1 MINVQGQAPLRRIV
15 IIGGGVS
22 GLSAAW
28 LLNEQ
33 TQASGAS
40 VHITVLE
47 AAPRFGGKVRT
58 ETVDGFGDK
67 PFIIEAG
74 PDSFLTQKPWALKLA
89 RKLGL
94 ERDILGTND
103 KVRNIFVLSKG
114 RPIKLPEGVLLV
126 VPTKIWP
133 FVMSPLISIWGK
145 LRMGM
150 DLILPAKKDN
160 DDEALGDFVR
170 RRLGQEALDKI
181 AEPLMAGIYNAE
193 VDKQS
198 ILATFPRF
206 REVEQEYGSLI
217 RGMISQK
224 AKAPSAP
231 PAPGDK
237 ARVSMFVSFKQ
248 GTEAFIT
255 AIVASLAAQPNV
267 DLQMGAAVNS
277 IHRVPDGRG
286 YAVSLPDGRVLE
298 ADDIVLTCPA
308 KAAASLVTSLAPPAA
323 KLLESIRYVST
334 GAMAVG
340 VKVSDIAK
348 PVNGFGIVVPS
359 TENRPINAITVAST
373 KFDHRAPSG
382 YALLRVFFG
391 GARSPKTMD
400 LSDSEI
406 EAMVQEQLEDLV
418 GLRAKPVF
426 SRIERWVG
434 ANPQYDVHHLDLCDQ
449 IDSSLPA
456 GLWVTGCSYR
466 GVGMP
471 DCVYQSELLVKRMLS
486 GHPEG

>member
-1 MINVQGQAPLRRIV
+1 MSDVQGNARARRVVIV
-15 IIGGGVS
+15 GGGVS
-22 GLSAAW
+22 GLSTAW
-28 LLNEQ
+28 LLNENVGQ
-33 TQASGAS
+33 TDTTVQ
-40 VHITVLE
+40 ITVLE
-47 AAPRFGGKVRT
+47 AAQRFGGKVRT
-58 ETVDGFGDK
+58 DTVDGFGDK

-94 ERDILGTND
+94 DKDILGTND

-206 REVEQEYGSLI
+206 REVEQQHGSLI
-217 RGMISQK
+217 RGMITQK

-248 GTEAFIT
+248 GTETFIT
-255 AIVASLAAQPNV
+255 ALVSSLATKPFV
-267 DLQMGAAVNS
+267 DLRLGASVS
-277 IHRVPDGRG
+277 GISRKPGGSGYTVTLTDG
-286 YAVSLPDGRVLE
+286 SVLE

-308 KAAASLVTSLAPPAA
+308 KVAATLVEPLTTAA
-323 KLLESIRYVST
+323 TKLLESIRYVST

-340 VKVSDIAK
+340 VKVSDVTK

-359 TENRPINAITVAST
+359 SENRPINAITVAST
-373 KFDHRAPSG
+373 KFDHRAPEG

-391 GARSPKTMD
+391 GARSPKTME
-400 LSDSEI
+400 LSDSAI
-406 EAMVQEQLEDLV
+406 EEMVQIQLEDLV
-418 GLRAKPVF
+418 GLRGKPVF
-426 SRIERWVG
+426 SQIHRWDG
-434 ANPQYDVHHLDLCDQ
+434 ANPQYDVHHLDLCDK
-449 IDSSLPA
+449 IDASLPE
-456 GLWVTGCSYR
+456 GIWVTGCSYR

-471 DCVYQSELLVKRMLS
+471 DCVYQSELLVERMLTV
-486 GHPEG
+486 HPEG

>member
-1 MINVQGQAPLRRIV
+1 MSDATELAPRRVVIV
-15 IIGGGVS
+15 GGGVS
-22 GLSAAW
+22 GLSTAW
-28 LLNEQ
+28 LLNEKA
-33 TQASGAS
+33 TEAGIPM
-40 VHITVLE
+40 HITVLE
-47 AAPRFGGKVRT
+47 AANRFGGKVRT
-58 ETVDGFGDK
+58 DTVDGYGDK

-74 PDSFLTQKPWALKLA
+74 PDSFLTQKPWALRLA
-89 RKLGL
+89 RKIGL
-94 ERDILGTND
+94 DKDILGTND

-114 RPIKLPEGVLLV
+114 RPVKLPEGVLLV

-133 FVMSPLISIWGK
+133 FVMSPLISVWGK

-160 DDEALGDFVR
+160 TDEALGDFVR

-206 REVEQEYGSLI
+206 REVEQQHGSLI
-217 RGMISQK
+217 RGMIAQK

-237 ARVSMFVSFKQ
+237 TRVSMFVSFKQ
-248 GTEAFIT
+248 GTEAFVT
-255 AIVASLAAQPNV
+255 ALVASLTDASNV
-267 DLQMGAAVNS
+267 ALHKTTVVEAIDTNHAS
-277 IHRVPDGRG
+277 HG
-286 YAVSLPDGRVLE
+286 YTITTGNGNVIE

-308 KAAASLVTSLAPPAA
+308 KVAATLVEKLAAPAA
-323 KLLESIRYVST
+323 KLLAEIRYVST

-340 VKVSDIAK
+340 VKVSDIQK
-348 PVNGFGIVVPS
+348 PIHGFGIVVPS
-359 TENRPINAITVAST
+359 SENRPINAITVAST
-373 KFDHRAPSG
+373 KFDHRAPDD

-400 LSDSEI
+400 LSDAEI
-406 EAMVQEQLEDLV
+406 EKMVISQLQDLV
-418 GLRAKPVF
+418 GLSGSPVF
-426 SRIERWVG
+426 TRIQRWDA
-434 ANPQYDVHHLDLCDQ
+434 ANPQYDVHHLDLCDK
-449 IDSSLPA
+449 IDSSLPS
-456 GLWVTGCSYR
+456 GIWVTGCSYR

-471 DCVYQSELLVKRMLS
+471 DCVYQSELLVERMLTK
-486 GHPEG
+486 HPEG

>member
-1 MINVQGQAPLRRIV
+1 MSDSIGSATRRVVIV
-15 IIGGGVS
+15 GGGVS
-22 GLSAAW
+22 GLSTAW
-28 LLNEQ
+28 LLNEK
-33 TQASGAS
+33 AAEAGIPI
-40 VHITVLE
+40 HITVLE
-47 AAPRFGGKVRT
+47 SANRFGGKVRT
-58 ETVDGFGDK
+58 DTVDGYGDK

-74 PDSFLTQKPWALKLA
+74 PDSFLTQKPWALRLA
-89 RKLGL
+89 RKIGL
-94 ERDILGTND
+94 DNDILGTND

-160 DDEALGDFVR
+160 TDEALGDFVR

-206 REVEQEYGSLI
+206 REVEQQHGSLI

-237 ARVSMFVSFKQ
+237 TRVSMFVSFKQ

-255 AIVASLAAQPNV
+255 ALVTSLLGKSNITLHTSSAVKAINTKQ
-267 DLQMGAAVNS
+267 DGGGYTITLQ
-277 IHRVPDGRG
+277 DGG
-286 YAVSLPDGRVLE
+286 VME

-308 KAAASLVTSLAPPAA
+308 KVAATLVDHLAKPAASLLAG
-323 KLLESIRYVST
+323 IRYVST
-334 GAMAVG
+334 GAMAVA
-340 VKVSDIAK
+340 VKLSDIEK

-359 TENRPINAITVAST
+359 SENRPINAITVAST
-373 KFDHRAPSG
+373 KFDHRAPEG

-400 LSDSEI
+400 LSDTEI
-406 EAMVQEQLEDLV
+406 ESMVQAQLEDLV
-418 GLRAKPVF
+418 GLKAKPVF
-426 SRIERWVG
+426 TRIQRWDG
-434 ANPQYDVHHLDLCDQ
+434 ANPQYDVHHLDLCDK
-449 IDSSLPA
+449 IDASLPS
-456 GLWVTGCSYR
+456 GIWVTGCSYR

-471 DCVYQSELLVKRMLS
+471 DCVYQSELLVERMLTV
-486 GHPEG
+486 HPEG

>member
-1 MINVQGQAPLRRIV
+1 MMNVQAQASPRKVVIV
-15 IIGGGVS
+15 GGGVS
-22 GLSAAW
+22 GLSTAW

-33 TQASGAS
+33 ARMAGTDIQ
-40 VHITVLE
+40 ITVLE
-47 AAPRFGGKVRT
+47 TAGRFGGKVRT
-58 ETVDGFGDK
+58 ETIDGYGDK

-94 ERDILGTND
+94 DKDILGTND

-133 FVMSPLISIWGK
+133 FVMSPLISVWGK

-206 REVEQEYGSLI
+206 REVEQQHGSLI

-237 ARVSMFVSFKQ
+237 TRVSMFVSFKQ

-255 AIVASLAAQPNV
+255 ALVASLATQSNV
-267 DLQMGAAVNS
+267 TLETNAGVQEISRGNNGSAYRVTMVDNS
-277 IHRVPDGRG
+277 
-286 YAVSLPDGRVLE
+286 VLD

-308 KAAASLVTSLAPPAA
+308 KVAATLVGHMETPA
-323 KLLESIRYVST
+323 KELLESIRYVST

-340 VKVSDIAK
+340 VNVSDITK

-359 TENRPINAITVAST
+359 SENRPINAITVAST
-373 KFDHRAPSG
+373 KFDHRAPTG

-400 LSDSEI
+400 LTDSEI
-406 EAMVQEQLEDLV
+406 EAMVQAQLEDLV

-426 SRIERWVG
+426 SRIERWDG
-434 ANPQYDVHHLDLCDQ
+434 ANPQYDVHHLDLCDR
-449 IDSSLPA
+449 IDASLPD
-456 GLWVTGCSYR
+456 GIWVTGCSYR

-471 DCVYQSELLVKRMLS
+471 DCVYQSELLVNRMLKM
-486 GHPEG
+486 HPEG

>member
-1 MINVQGQAPLRRIV
+1 MQTQDQAGTRRVVIV
-15 IIGGGVS
+15 GGGVS
-22 GLSAAW
+22 GLSTAW
-28 LLNEQ
+28 ILNEQ
-33 TQASGAS
+33 ARQAGVSIQ
-40 VHITVLE
+40 ITVLE
-47 AAPRFGGKVRT
+47 GAERFGGKVRT
-58 ETVDGFGDK
+58 DFVDGYGDQ

-94 ERDILGTND
+94 DKDILGTND
-103 KVRNIFVLSKG
+103 KVRNIYVLSKG
-114 RPIKLPEGVLLV
+114 HPIKLPEGVLLV

-133 FVMSPLISIWGK
+133 FVMSPLISVWGK

-170 RRLGQEALDKI
+170 RRLGKEALDKI

-206 REVEQEYGSLI
+206 REVEQHHGSLI
-217 RGMISQK
+217 RGMVAQK

-237 ARVSMFVSFKQ
+237 TRVSMFVSFKQ
-248 GTEAFIT
+248 GTEAFIRALVDSLT
-255 AIVASLAAQPNV
+255 TQENVALSSVSPVQAISRNGTQNPYQVELA
-267 DLQMGAAVNS
+267 
-277 IHRVPDGRG
+277 DGRI
-286 YAVSLPDGRVLE
+286 LD

-308 KAAASLVTSLAPPAA
+308 KVAASLLAPIVAPAT

-340 VKVSDIAK
+340 VKSSDILK

-359 TENRPINAITVAST
+359 SENRPINAITVAST
-373 KFDHRAPSG
+373 KFDHRAPTG

-400 LSDSEI
+400 LSDAEL
-406 EAMVQEQLEDLV
+406 EAMVQEQLEDLI
-418 GLRAKPVF
+418 GLQGKPLF
-426 SRIERWVG
+426 TRIQRWDG
-434 ANPQYDVHHLDLCDQ
+434 ANPQYDVHHLDLCDR
-449 IDSSLPA
+449 IDSSLPD
-456 GLWVTGCSYR
+456 GIWVTGCSYR

-471 DCVYQSELLVKRMLS
+471 DCVYQSELLVNRMLTV
-486 GHPEG
+486 HPEG

>member
-33 TQASGAS
+33 AQASGAS

-47 AAPRFGGKVRT
+47 AASRFGGKVRT
-58 ETVDGFGDK
+58 ETVDGYGDK

-94 ERDILGTND
+94 ESDILGTND

-206 REVEQEYGSLI
+206 REVEQQHGVF
-217 RGMISQK
+217 
-224 AKAPSAP
+224 
-231 PAPGDK
+231 
-237 ARVSMFVSFKQ
+237 RVDPQ
-248 GTEAFIT
+248 A
-255 AIVASLAAQPNV
+255 
-267 DLQMGAAVNS
+267 DLKK
-277 IHRVPDGRG
+277 RD
-286 YAVSLPDGRVLE
+286 RVLRRS
-298 ADDIVLTCPA
+298 IGCNCQTV
-308 KAAASLVTSLAPPAA
+308 VAPEP
-323 KLLESIRYVST
+323 
-334 GAMAVG
+334 
-340 VKVSDIAK
+340 
-348 PVNGFGIVVPS
+348 
-359 TENRPINAITVAST
+359 
-373 KFDHRAPSG
+373 FD
-382 YALLRVFFG
+382 L
-391 GARSPKTMD
+391 
-400 LSDSEI
+400 
-406 EAMVQEQLEDLV
+406 
-418 GLRAKPVF
+418 
-426 SRIERWVG
+426 
-434 ANPQYDVHHLDLCDQ
+434 
-449 IDSSLPA
+449 
-456 GLWVTGCSYR
+456 
-466 GVGMP
+466 
-471 DCVYQSELLVKRMLS
+471 
-486 GHPEG
+486 

>member
-1 MINVQGQAPLRRIV
+1 MSDVEGNAKPRRVVIV
-15 IIGGGVS
+15 GGGVS
-22 GLSAAW
+22 GLSTAW

-33 TQASGAS
+33 AMKAGTPVQ
-40 VHITVLE
+40 ITVVE
-47 AAPRFGGKVRT
+47 AAQRFGGKVRT
-58 ETVDGFGDK
+58 DTVDGYGDK

-94 ERDILGTND
+94 ENDILGTND

-145 LRMGM
+145 LRMGL
-150 DLILPAKKDN
+150 DLVLPAKKDN
-160 DDEALGDFVR
+160 HDEALGDFVR

-206 REVEQEYGSLI
+206 REVEQQHGSLI
-217 RGMISQK
+217 RGMIAQK

-248 GTEAFIT
+248 GTETFISALVT
-255 AIVASLAAQPNV
+255 SLATQSNV
-267 DLQMGAAVNS
+267 TLRTNAGVREISRGDSGSTYRVTMMDNS
-277 IHRVPDGRG
+277 
-286 YAVSLPDGRVLE
+286 VLV

-308 KAAASLVTSLAPPAA
+308 KIAAMLVEPLAKAA
-323 KLLESIRYVST
+323 TNLLESIRYVST

-340 VKVSDIAK
+340 LKVSDISK
-348 PVNGFGIVVPS
+348 PINGFGIVVPS
-359 TENRPINAITVAST
+359 SENRPINAITVAST

-406 EAMVQEQLEDLV
+406 AQMVQEQLEDLV
-418 GLRAKPVF
+418 GLRGAPVF
-426 SRIERWVG
+426 SQIHRWDG
-434 ANPQYDVHHLDLCDQ
+434 ANPQYDVHHLDLCDK
-449 IDSSLPA
+449 IDASLPK
-456 GLWVTGCSYR
+456 GIWVTGCSYR

-471 DCVYQSELLVKRMLS
+471 DCVYQSEVLVERMLTT
-486 GHPEG
+486 HPEG

>member
-1 MINVQGQAPLRRIV
+1 MSDSNGNATRRVVIV
-15 IIGGGVS
+15 GGGVS
-22 GLSAAW
+22 GLSTAW
-28 LLNEQ
+28 LLDEKA
-33 TQASGAS
+33 TEAGIPT
-40 VHITVLE
+40 HITVLE
-47 AAPRFGGKVRT
+47 AANRFGGKVRT
-58 ETVDGFGDK
+58 DTVDGYGDK

-74 PDSFLTQKPWALKLA
+74 PDSFLTQKPWALRLA
-89 RKLGL
+89 RKIGL
-94 ERDILGTND
+94 DKDILGTND

-114 RPIKLPEGVLLV
+114 RPVKLPEGVLLV

-160 DDEALGDFVR
+160 TDEALGDFVR
-170 RRLGQEALDKI
+170 RRLGQEALDMI

-206 REVEQEYGSLI
+206 REVEQQHGSLI

-237 ARVSMFVSFKQ
+237 TRVSMFVSFKQ
-248 GTEAFIT
+248 GTEAFTT
-255 AIVASLAAQPNV
+255 ALVASLLPKSNITLRTSCPVNAINMKQHGAGYSITLYDGNV
-267 DLQMGAAVNS
+267 
-277 IHRVPDGRG
+277 I
-286 YAVSLPDGRVLE
+286 E

-308 KAAASLVTSLAPPAA
+308 KVAATLVEKLAEPAA
-323 KLLESIRYVST
+323 KLLAEIRYVST

-340 VKVSDIAK
+340 VKVSDIQK
-348 PVNGFGIVVPS
+348 PIHGFGIVVPS
-359 TENRPINAITVAST
+359 SENRPINAITVAST
-373 KFDHRAPSG
+373 KFDHRAPDG

-400 LSDSEI
+400 LSDAEI
-406 EAMVQEQLEDLV
+406 EKMVIAQLQDLV
-418 GLRAKPVF
+418 GLSGSPVF
-426 SRIERWVG
+426 TRIQRWDA
-434 ANPQYDVHHLDLCDQ
+434 ANPQYDVHHLDLCDK
-449 IDSSLPA
+449 IDSSLPS
-456 GLWVTGCSYR
+456 GIWVTGCSYR

-471 DCVYQSELLVKRMLS
+471 DCVYQSELLVERMLTK
-486 GHPEG
+486 HPEG